1 MNTTSAAVL
10 AVALV
15 AGAAIISYSLG
26 AKSVEPSAPLTVPVD
41 GAAERADA
49 PAAGGASLSS
59 GSSKSDVERL
69 AAELRAA
76 RLQIKELQERVG
88 AEDASGAAAGTES
101 PAEWAKAQQRF
112 FELSA
117 LVDAGTATAEQKA
130 EHARLSKDD
139 AFMGRVA
146 SSLQKQ
152 IAENPDDLE
161 ARLQLV
167 DVQSSRVHTAESI
180 NDRSTL
186 GRSVREQIGAIL
198 ERDPENWQA
207 RFMKA
212 VGISHSQRTP
222 QGRAAAIR
230 EFKSLLELQRGRSS
244 EARFAQTYGQLAEVY
259 LAERNTSE
267 AQAALREGL
276 ARYPDDKDLAAMLER
291 VRSADK

>member
-1 MNTTSAAVL
+1 MNTTSVVVL

-26 AKSVEPSAPLTVPVD
+26 AKSVESPAPVTVPAD
-41 GAAERADA
+41 GGGAAPESSETGV
-49 PAAGGASLSS
+49 PSLSS
-59 GSSKSDVERL
+59 GSSKSDVDRL
-69 AAELRAA
+69 SAELRAA
-76 RLQIKELQERVG
+76 RLQIQELQERVG
-88 AEDASGAAAGTES
+88 AADSAGSIPNGET
-101 PAEWAKAQQRF
+101 PAEWAKAQKRF

-130 EHARLSKDD
+130 EYARLSKDD
-139 AFMGRVA
+139 TFMGRIA

-152 IAENPDDLE
+152 IAENPEDLE

-180 NDRSTL
+180 RDRSTL

-198 ERDPENWQA
+198 KRDPENWQA

-222 QGRAAAIR
+222 QGRADAIR
-230 EFKSLLELQRGRSS
+230 EFQSLLTLQRGRTS
-244 EARFAQTYGQLAEVY
+244 EPRFAQTYGQLAEVY
-259 LAERNTSE
+259 LAERDKGRARATI
-267 AQAALREGL
+267 QEGL
-276 ARYPDDKDLAAMLER
+276 TQYPDDADLKKMLER
-291 VRSADK
+291 VSTDD